1 MEQRR
6 MESDRL
12 EMNDPLGSFW
22 AIVPAGGSGTRLWPL
37 SRAARPKFLLPLL
50 GSTSLLQD
58 TVSRLAPLTR
68 ADQTFIVCGPAHAA
82 SIARQLPELPDANI
96 VVEPS
101 PKGSGP
107 AIGLATALIA
117 RRDPAAIVGSFAA
130 DHQVTNQQ
138 AFLNA
143 VNTAR
148 ETAQQDWLVTIGLTP
163 TRPETGFGYIERTDD
178 VVQAGAC
185 GAAYRAARFVE
196 KPNLETAKA
205 YLETGRFA
213 WNASMFIWKAST
225 FLEEMR
231 RLQPEL
237 AAGIDVIVDA
247 WDTPEQ
253 ERVTAEVWAGLQD
266 STIDQGI
273 MELASRVA
281 VVPADLG
288 WSDVGDWHG
297 LGELLTRDDRGNGVS
312 GGNGSV
318 ITVDASQSVV
328 WTESDRI
335 VALVGVE
342 NAVVVD
348 LPDALLVASRDRAQ
362 DVRKIV
368 DVLKKQHAS
377 RCV

>member
-1 MEQRR
+1 MVI
-6 MESDRL
+6 DRL
-12 EMNDPLGSFW
+12 GSGETLGSFW

-58 TVSRLAPLTR
+58 TITRLAPLTP
-68 ADQTFIVCGPAHAA
+68 ADQTFVVCGPAHAA
-82 SIARQLPELPDANI
+82 SIARQLPRLPDANI

-130 DHQVTNQQ
+130 DHCVENQQ
-138 AFLNA
+138 AFINA

-148 ETAQQDWLVTIGLTP
+148 ETARKDWLVTIGLSP

-178 VVQAGAC
+178 IVESGET
-185 GAAYRAARFVE
+185 GTAYRAERFVE

-205 YLETGRFA
+205 YLDTGRFV
-213 WNASMFIWKAST
+213 WNASMFIWKAET
-225 FLEEMR
+225 FLHEMR
-231 RLQPEL
+231 RLQPAL
-237 AAGIDVIVDA
+237 ATGIDTIVAA

-253 ERVTAEVWAGLQD
+253 ERVTGEVWAKLQD

-297 LGELLTRDDRGNGVS
+297 LGEL
-312 GGNGSV
+312 
-318 ITVDASQSVV
+318 IAHDASGIGVNGNDNVVINIDATDSIV

-342 NAVVVD
+342 NAVIVD
-348 LPDALLVASRDRAQ
+348 LPDALLVARRDRAQ

>member
-1 MEQRR
+1 MEPCQ
-6 MESDRL
+6 MVTDRL
-12 EMNDPLGSFW
+12 GLGDTLGSFW

-58 TVSRLAPLTR
+58 TVARLSPLTP
-68 ADQTFIVCGPAHAA
+68 AEQTFVVCGPAHAA
-82 SIARQLPELPDANI
+82 SIARQLPELPDENI

-117 RRDPAAIVGSFAA
+117 RKDPSAIVGSFAA
-130 DHQVTNQQ
+130 DHQVVNHQ
-138 AFLNA
+138 AFLDA

-148 ETAQQDWLVTIGLTP
+148 EAARKDWLVTIGLTP
-163 TRPETGFGYIERTDD
+163 TRPETGYGYIERTND
-178 VVQAGAC
+178 VVEVADEGV
-185 GAAYRAARFVE
+185 AYRAERFVE

-205 YLETGRFA
+205 YVATGRFA
-213 WNASMFIWKAST
+213 WNASMFIWKAET
-225 FLEEMR
+225 FLAEMR

-237 AAGIDVIVDA
+237 AAGIAEIVDA

-253 ERVTAEVWAGLQD
+253 ERVTAEVWSRLQD

-273 MELASRVA
+273 MERSSRVA
-281 VVPADLG
+281 VVPAELG

-297 LGELLTRDDRGNGVS
+297 LGELIEHDDQGNCVTGHS
-312 GGNGSV
+312 SSV
-318 ITVDASQSVV
+318 INIDAKDSVV
-328 WTESDRI
+328 WAQSDRI

-342 NAVVVD
+342 NAIVVD
-348 LPDALLVASRDRAQ
+348 LPDALLVARRDRAQ
-362 DVRKIV
+362 DVKKIV